1 MKSIINEIKYNEKN
15 LVPTIVQNYLNG
27 DVLMFAFSNEESL
40 NKTISTN
47 YAHFWSRSREKLWRK
62 GEESG
67 NTIEIK
73 NIYVGY
79 ILTTLLYKNLN

>member
-47 YAHFWSRSREKLWRK
+47 YAHFWLN
-62 GEESG
+62 EENKVES
-67 NTIEIK
+67 IRD
-73 NIYVGY
+73 
-79 ILTTLLYKNLN
+79 